1 MSLRFNNS
9 ETKGAIILSIIISF
23 FLLTKHFYFDFYS
36 KNNQINFDDKN
47 LQEQYQTFIKEH
59 KFDLNDLKE
68 EDLLNLGIYKN
79 LSTNLIK
86 YREQLGGFISFDQI
100 REIKNINE
108 QTIKTLEEFTLID
121 KNFIPKKLKV
131 NYDEFK
137 VLLRHPYLDFE
148 DVKNICNYRKFEK
161 IKTVETLSKEKLLSS
176 EKIKKIKPYLDFA

>member
-23 FLLTKHFYFDFYS
+23 FLLTKHFYFDFSS
-36 KNNQINFDDKN
+36 KNNQIDFDDKI

-59 KFDLNDLKE
+59 KLDLNNLKE
-68 EDLLNLGIYKN
+68 EDLLAFGIHN
-79 LSTNLIK
+79 NNLIK
-86 YREQLGGFISFDQI
+86 YREQLGGFISFEQI
-100 REIKNINE
+100 REVRNINE
-108 QTIKTLEEFTLID
+108 QAIKTLREFTFID

-148 DVKNICNYRKFEK
+148 DVKNICSYRKFEK
-161 IKTVETLSKEKLLSS
+161 IKNVETLSKEKLLNP